1 MFIDIDPDS
10 FNLDVNLLEDLITDK
25 TRAIIAVHL
34 FGQCCEMD
42 AINEI
47 ARARNIYVVEDAAQ
61 TIGATYRGQPA
72 GSIGD
77 VGCISFYPTKNLGG
91 CGDGGVI
98 TTNDAELADRL
109 RLLANHGMRP
119 RYYHQEI
126 GINSRLDSMQAAILD
141 IKIKHITRW
150 SEQRGQNAEIYSRKL
165 ADSGLGES
173 IVLPEAFDEDSIHVW
188 NQYTL
193 RIPNGWRD
201 NIRQQMT
208 DANVGTEIYYPIP
221 LHRQECFQHLCYELG
236 SLPETEKASVEVMSL
251 PIFPELREDEID
263 YVVATLENAMQT
275 RSSMEPARRMVA

>member
-1 MFIDIDPDS
+1 MCIRDS
-10 FNLDVNLLEDLITDK
+10 
-25 TRAIIAVHL
+25 L